1 MTDVPPVTF
10 DRPAAL
16 RIAQEWA
23 FNHAHTA
30 QQHYDQAGEH
40 NTEAER
46 LAAIN
51 AHAARTA
58 SSDRRTSAQQEFQ
71 RAERAR
77 AMADTWSSVAT
88 ALATP
93 PTADG
98 QPATYDL
105 HVALDATGAQ
115 QALDKAAAAANRLGS
130 PRT

>member
-1 MTDVPPVTF
+1 MPDASPATF

-23 FNHAHTA
+23 FHHAHTA
-30 QQHYDQAGEH
+30 QQHYDQALDH
-40 NTEAER
+40 HTEAER

-58 SSDRRTSAQQEFQ
+58 SSNRRASAQQKFQ

-77 AMADTWSSVAT
+77 AMADTWASVAT

-98 QPATYDL
+98 HPATYDSCL
-105 HVALDATGAQ
+105 AVDTTKAQ
-115 QALDKAAAAANRLGS
+115 QALDNAEAPANRLS
-130 PRT
+130 SRRT